1 MRMTKTKFH
10 APVALIDDFSGFL
23 LETIHLDLKE

>member
-10 APVALIDDFSGFL
+10 APVAFFSGFL

>member
-10 APVALIDDFSGFL
+10 APVALIEFL
-23 LETIHLDLKE
+23 VVFFKKLSTSI